1 MRSMLGFR
9 YPLTNGSSRVSNKG
23 FRHPNGP
30 CIILIKRTNKFGIDM
45 PIISATKNIRG
56 VSWSGKVIGN
66 GTTPLGHSTLNGLF
80 HLFLRLHPFLHKGD
94 FLRRRRGLALLLFV
108 LPLLVLLL

>member
-9 YPLTNGSSRVSNKG
+9 YPFTNGSSCVSNKG
-23 FRHPNGP
+23 LRHPKGP
-30 CIILIKRTNKFGIDM
+30 CNILTKRTNKFGINM

-56 VSWSGKVIGN
+56 VSWSGKVIGD
-66 GTTPLGHSTLNGLF
+66 GTTPLGHSTLNGLC
-80 HLFLRLHPFLHKGD
+80 HLFLRLLPFLHKGD
-94 FLRRRRGLALLLFV
+94 FFVRRRGLALFLFV